1 MIKPHLRSAKRY
13 LHEALERVGVYA
25 DLRRHLPRG
34 VDWLLDVQRNLD
46 GRAPAVALDVGA
58 NVGQTTAS
66 IKRLFPMTEVHAFEP
81 VGTTCAQLRAAT
93 NHLTGVHCHQLALSD
108 REGELTIPVVPGSV
122 FNSIGGARYENDGQ
136 AIPETIRLETL
147 DRFVDE
153 HHIREVD
160 LLKIDTE
167 GHDLA
172 VLSGARSTLGRG
184 SVRCIYVEVTFSPA
198 NRQNTLFGP
207 VYDLLQPLGYRFM
220 GLYELDF
227 FQINPWNTSFCN
239 ALFVQSARS

>member
-46 GRAPAVALDVGA
+46 GRAPSVALDVGA

-93 NHLTGVHCHQLALSD
+93 NHLTGVYCHQLALSD

-122 FNSIGGARYENDGQ
+122 FNSIGPELSHDRRTRDDG
-136 AIPETIRLETL
+136 R
-147 DRFVDE
+147 
-153 HHIREVD
+153 
-160 LLKIDTE
+160 
-167 GHDLA
+167 
-172 VLSGARSTLGRG
+172 SG
-184 SVRCIYVEVTFSPA
+184 EK
-198 NRQNTLFGP
+198 
-207 VYDLLQPLGYRFM
+207 
-220 GLYELDF
+220 
-227 FQINPWNTSFCN
+227 
-239 ALFVQSARS
+239 